1 MIKTRDANPLW
12 SQSWRKIFKGGTKGY
27 FMKIIYYESKNQR
40 KNFQSPALN
49 HSEGWRHG
57 LKAGDLASLIKTPK
71 TSN

>member
-1 MIKTRDANPLW
+1 
-12 SQSWRKIFKGGTKGY
+12 
-27 FMKIIYYESKNQR
+27 MKIIYYESKNQR